1 MRAPLNDSKRW
12 KVAILALIAA
22 RLCGAFD
29 VSHGRRSGMV
39 GTAFSNTKTTTRQL
53 FSPSALQMTALD
65 PASFLSPSVIFYTD
79 YLQSLYANTQFAVPA
94 ALGLFVTAT
103 IAATAAPSRLVNPS
117 LLESVLKGTF
127 LNRPQ
132 QQSKIPVVQCV
143 YKASR
148 DGWSALAFHEA
159 VDGLGS
165 ALVVARSL
173 GGKTFGGYNPNGF
186 RSTDDYYTSSSAF
199 LWCLASNNKV
209 VKLPVLAGG
218 NCAVFDYATAGPC
231 FGAADLLIGPP
242 RAAIL
247 GGFAGPD
254 AEDLSSSAGT
264 LRQCRSSVG
273 STYDFHPAWPVRGAT
288 RLVDVEVYA
297 IPNNNKN
304 SRRK

>member
-1 MRAPLNDSKRW
+1 M
-12 KVAILALIAA
+12 AILALVAA
-22 RLCGAFD
+22 RLS
-29 VSHGRRSGMV
+29 VLHT
-39 GTAFSNTKTTTRQL
+39 TAFPTTLPTAARQPS
-53 FSPSALQMTALD
+53 SPSSSALQTTELD
-65 PASFLSPSVIFYTD
+65 PASFLSTAHIFSTD
-79 YLQSLYANTQFAVPA
+79 YLQSLDATTQLAIPSAF
-94 ALGLFVTAT
+94 GLFVTAT
-103 IAATAAPSRLVNPS
+103 LVVTAAPSRLVNPS
-117 LLESVLKGTF
+117 LLESILKGTF
-127 LNRPQ
+127 LDRPQ
-132 QQSKIPVVQCV
+132 QQQQQQPKVPGVQCV

-199 LWCLASNNKV
+199 LWCLASSNNKV

-218 NCAVFDYATAGPC
+218 NCAVFDYATSGPC